1 MIKSRNTDIKEIPSI
16 DSLKHAEFKKCCED
30 ARYFINEH
38 LFKITPEQDTLLGGI
53 VGDKEMSQYVRR
65 RIGSTTIG
73 LAYVIWASIANQ
85 NHSSLVLNHTFDA
98 CNHSMKVLQE
108 MLSYIPAWMCGNYR
122 FNKTEITFDN
132 GSTIRIV
139 AASHNVFSGISPD
152 LTFADNAFM
161 INKGVEDIFERGIKQ
176 KLLSRG
182 RKVFQIASE

>member
-38 LFKITPEQDTLLGGI
+38 LFKITPEQDTLLGGV

-122 FNKTEITFDN
+122 FNKTEVTFDN

-139 AASHNVFSGISPD
+139 APTKLAFFGICPH

-161 INKGVEDIFERGIKQ
+161 INKSVEDLFEREFKH